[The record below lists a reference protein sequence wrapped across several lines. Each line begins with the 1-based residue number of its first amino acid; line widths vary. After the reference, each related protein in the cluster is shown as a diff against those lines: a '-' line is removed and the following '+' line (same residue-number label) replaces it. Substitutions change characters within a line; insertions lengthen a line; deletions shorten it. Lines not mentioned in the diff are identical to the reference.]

1 MKGCLVTVGLIV
13 GLTYAFGGPC
23 VFIGGKGAV
32 SSFPDVGVMFLF
44 GILFLAGL
52 GFVFGLPAMLVENY
66 EKEER
71 KKAAEKALI
80 EMNERQK
87 Q

>member
-1 MKGCLVTVGLIV
+1 M
-13 GLTYAFGGPC
+13 FG
-23 VFIGGKGAV
+23 V
-32 SSFPDVGVMFLF
+32 
-44 GILFLAGL
+44 
-52 GFVFGLPAMLVENY
+52 PAMLVENY

-71 KKAAEKALI
+71 RKAAEKALI